1 MGVPILICNYR
12 SVSYFHG
19 VGSGV
24 PSIQSRCIL
33 VKSKSCVNLV
43 EVSVSSVIVV
53 ACVNLVKVSVSS
65 DVAVLRVDE
74 DSTKLYL
81 NPHGCGNHIQP
92 VKL

>member
-1 MGVPILICNYR
+1 MNICNEIYR

-33 VKSKSCVNLV
+33 VKSKSCVNLIA
-43 EVSVSSVIVV
+43 VSVSSVVV

-65 DVAVLRVDE
+65 VVAVLRVDE